1 MYVTIEGTGGVVRM
15 KNCHLFFFILICI
28 LLIFRTEG
36 GEVEC
41 ASPSS
46 AVSGEKD
53 MDRKDS
59 VMRTTRLESGVVI
72 VENLKYPHEILDL
85 TMRNHF
91 VSCHIEQD
99 SSLTVSIGKKDGRK
113 MFSLSVYER
122 GERFF
127 CRYWF
132 TLGDFSVLDY
142 DGDGL
147 ADVRQK
153 GSLPEYEIRLNDEW
167 ISCREIRLK
176 DHRAVVSDGAVCR
189 FEKGKW
195 RVEHSAGAE

>member
-1 MYVTIEGTGGVVRM
+1 MRI
-15 KNCHLFFFILICI
+15 KQHSFFILTCI
-28 LLIFRTEG
+28 LLAFRTAG

-41 ASPSS
+41 ASPAS
-46 AVSGEKD
+46 AFSGKKD
-53 MDRKDS
+53 GERKDS
-59 VMRTTRLESGVVI
+59 VMRTTRLESGVVV

-91 VSCHIEQD
+91 LSCHIEPD
-99 SSLTVSIGKKDGRK
+99 SSLTVSIGKKDGRG

-122 GERFF
+122 GDRFF

-153 GSLPEYEIRLNDEW
+153 GSPPEYEIRLNDEW
-167 ISCREIRLK
+167 IACREIRLK
-176 DHRAVVSDGAVCR
+176 DHRAVVFDGSVCR
-189 FEKGKW
+189 FENGKW
-195 RVEHSAGAE
+195 RTEAIAILK

>member
-1 MYVTIEGTGGVVRM
+1 M

-72 VENLKYPHEILDL
+72 VE
-85 TMRNHF
+85 
-91 VSCHIEQD
+91 
-99 SSLTVSIGKKDGRK
+99 
-113 MFSLSVYER
+113 LS
-122 GERFF
+122 
-127 CRYWF
+127 
-132 TLGDFSVLDY
+132 
-142 DGDGL
+142 
-147 ADVRQK
+147 
-153 GSLPEYEIRLNDEW
+153 
-167 ISCREIRLK
+167 
-176 DHRAVVSDGAVCR
+176 H
-189 FEKGKW
+189 
-195 RVEHSAGAE
+195 